1 MSSKG
6 NWLPRGNRGFTTKFP
21 FVSRFWRGRL
31 LRQHRMRSPWS
42 RRQTESLV
50 VKRRFLS
57 EESMT
62 QFRELELK
70 NDVALASAS

>member
-1 MSSKG
+1 
-6 NWLPRGNRGFTTKFP
+6 
-21 FVSRFWRGRL
+21 
-31 LRQHRMRSPWS
+31 MRSPWS

-50 VKRRFLS
+50 VECRYLS